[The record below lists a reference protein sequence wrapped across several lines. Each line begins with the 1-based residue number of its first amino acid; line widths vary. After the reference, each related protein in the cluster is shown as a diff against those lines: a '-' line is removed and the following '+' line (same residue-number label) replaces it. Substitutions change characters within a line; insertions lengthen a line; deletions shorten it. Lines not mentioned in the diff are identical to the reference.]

1 MKYKEYIASPQ
12 HWKDMYTQ
20 YPAIYRVIEKFPI
33 GKIRRR
39 KLRNEVDHKEVLYM
53 LTNFYH
59 EAWAPIVIDK
69 KNYLVDGQHR
79 LTVATQFCMRY
90 IDVVVKDEQKTK

>member
-1 MKYKEYIASPQ
+1 MRYKEYIPSPQ
-12 HWKDMYTQ
+12 HWKDMYAQ

-33 GKIRRR
+33 EEIRRR

-53 LTNFYH
+53 LMNFYR
-59 EAWAPIVIDK
+59 EAWAPITINE

-79 LTVATQFCMRY
+79 LAVAASFCMRY
-90 IDVVVKDEQKTK
+90 VDVIVRLDNK